1 MRVLHKIPFLL
12 PALFAFTLAAVAQD
26 QKQPTSAELSKTET
40 PGKAL
45 LRIFGYE
52 EYEFRSAAEAM
63 PEEKWSYRPA
73 PGLFKNEKPE
83 FGPSDVRTF
92 AEQVKHVA
100 CAQFAFFNQIEGKVP
115 PEHCEKGGPS
125 KATSKADLLKYLR
138 DSFSYGNK
146 VLATMNAKN
155 ALDRVDGPYAG
166 PNTRLGMTI
175 TAVWHISVHYG
186 QIAEYLRMNSI
197 IPPPTQKYPLAVR

>member
-1 MRVLHKIPFLL
+1 MKAVMFAPLFCTLTL
-12 PALFAFTLAAVAQD
+12 TLFARQNDIPKNIAASVGFSLSYAEGEFLA
-26 QKQPTSAELSKTET
+26 S
-40 PGKAL
+40 
-45 LRIFGYE
+45 
-52 EYEFRSAAEAM
+52 AEAM
-63 PEEKWSYRPA
+63 PEAKYSFVPA
-73 PGLFKNEKPE
+73 NGNFK
-83 FGPSDVRTF
+83 DARTF

-125 KATSKADLLKYLR
+125 KATSKADLIKYLR

-146 VLATMNAKN
+146 VLAAMNAKN

-186 QIAEYLRMNSI
+186 QIAEYLRMNDI